1 MIPYLISCVAHIYLC
16 SGTDLTLDSV
26 VYCLVVTTMVSR
38 TLKVGCCRQYLS
50 LITRITSYNCNSDTI
65 EGFKSLPLKYRL
77 NPMIARI
84 DTTSI
89 SYKLD

>member
-1 MIPYLISCVAHIYLC
+1 MIPYLISY
-16 SGTDLTLDSV
+16 SGTDLTLDSI

-50 LITRITSYNCNSDTI
+50 LITTITSYDCNNDTI